1 MWKLKIGKG
10 NGEDPHL
17 FSSNNFVG
25 RQTWKFDHK
34 AGSPEERAAVEE
46 ARRGFLDN
54 RFRVKGCS
62 DLLWR
67 MQFLREKKFEQGIPQ
82 LKATNIEEITYE
94 TTTNALRRGVRYFT
108 ALQASDGHWP
118 GEITGPLFFLPPL
131 VSFFISL
138 YIPF

>member
-67 MQFLREKKFEQGIPQ
+67 MQ
-82 LKATNIEEITYE
+82 
-94 TTTNALRRGVRYFT
+94 V
-108 ALQASDGHWP
+108 S
-118 GEITGPLFFLPPL
+118 
-131 VSFFISL
+131 SFFPHEISYTNL
-138 YIPF
+138 RLFCCYNYQCLFYLV